1 MPVRPSTR
9 VALVSALVV
18 LATGSGSGVA
28 SGAESGSASLR
39 AEVEQLRG
47 AVAATADE
55 LGRGAAALE
64 AAQARHA
71 GLVQRSVGE
80 GARADEQAQAARL
93 TRSRVRTLARKAYM
107 GGVTPRLPL
116 MLLLTNDLGAVAD
129 LAYLRRTTAEVGA
142 AQGQELV
149 SSDRAAAAAAQRT
162 SGSQAVRQRALV
174 EQRILDA
181 QLIALSDRA
190 GALDTRL
197 QATAARLQ
205 TRLAAERLATLTAA
219 AQRRGAAAAAARAA
233 ATAAQQAALDA
244 SRASALGESFQLGS
258 GGPGGCLPPG
268 LYGAVNGFLP
278 DEALCPLVQAPGHRL
293 QTAAAQSFDALS
305 AARRAATGQPLCVTD
320 SYRSYG
326 AQVDVFRRKPSL
338 AATPGRSQH
347 GWGLAVD
354 LCGGAERFGSEAHSW
369 LKANAPSYGWIHPAW
384 AAPGGSR
391 PEAWHWE
398 YAGPR

>member
-9 VALVSALVV
+9 VALVAALVV

-80 GARADEQAQAARL
+80 GARADEQAQGARL

-116 MLLLTNDLGAVAD
+116 LLTNDLRAVAN

-149 SSDRAAAAAAQRT
+149 ASDRAAAAAAQRT
-162 SGSQAVRQRALV
+162 SGSQALRQRALV
-174 EQRILDA
+174 EQRTLDA
-181 QLIALSDRA
+181 QLIALSERA
-190 GALDTRL
+190 GALDTEL

-354 LCGGAERFGSEAHSW
+354 LCGGAERFGSEAHGW

>member
-1 MPVRPSTR
+1 M
-9 VALVSALVV
+9 
-18 LATGSGSGVA
+18 
-28 SGAESGSASLR
+28 
-39 AEVEQLRG
+39 
-47 AVAATADE
+47 
-55 LGRGAAALE
+55 
-64 AAQARHA
+64 
-71 GLVQRSVGE
+71 GE
-80 GARADEQAQAARL
+80 GARADEQAHAARL

-116 MLLLTNDLGAVAD
+116 LLLLTNDLGAVAD

-149 SSDRAAAAAAQRT
+149 ASDRAAAAAAQRT

-190 GALDTRL
+190 GALDARL

-219 AQRRGAAAAAARAA
+219 AQRRAAAAAAARAA
-233 ATAAQQAALDA
+233 ATAAQQAALGA

-293 QTAAAQSFDALS
+293 QTAAARTFDALS

-384 AAPGGSR
+384 AGLGGSR

>member
-9 VALVSALVV
+9 VALVAALVV

-39 AEVEQLRG
+39 AEVEQLRES
-47 AVAATADE
+47 VAATADE

-80 GARADEQAQAARL
+80 GARADEQARAARL

-116 MLLLTNDLGAVAD
+116 LLTNDLRAVAN

-149 SSDRAAAAAAQRT
+149 ASDRAAAAAAQRT
-162 SGSQAVRQRALV
+162 SGSQALRQRALV
-174 EQRILDA
+174 EQQTLDA
-181 QLIALSDRA
+181 QLIALSERA
-190 GALDTRL
+190 GALDTEL

-219 AQRRGAAAAAARAA
+219 AQRRAAAAAA
-233 ATAAQQAALDA
+233 
-244 SRASALGESFQLGS
+244 ASAQ
-258 GGPGGCLPPG
+258 
-268 LYGAVNGFLP
+268 
-278 DEALCPLVQAPGHRL
+278 
-293 QTAAAQSFDALS
+293 
-305 AARRAATGQPLCVTD
+305 
-320 SYRSYG
+320 
-326 AQVDVFRRKPSL
+326 
-338 AATPGRSQH
+338 
-347 GWGLAVD
+347 
-354 LCGGAERFGSEAHSW
+354 
-369 LKANAPSYGWIHPAW
+369 
-384 AAPGGSR
+384 
-391 PEAWHWE
+391 
-398 YAGPR
+398 